1 MKVLGY
7 SRHIDEAFCKEY
19 GIIPADR
26 ETILQESDVISL
38 HMPQTPLT
46 KESINKEAFA
56 QMKKGVIIINTSRG
70 YLVNRADLVDAIKA
84 GIVASYGTDVMQEE
98 PPETDDPLFSLDE
111 VVITPHM
118 GASTKEAHI
127 KMMDVAMTNA
137 LDILEGKAC
146 KNIVN

>member
-1 MKVLGY
+1 MYNTFEELEVDLGENLFVPGSVLKKL
-7 SRHIDEAFCKEY
+7 R
-19 GIIPADR
+19 
-26 ETILQESDVISL
+26 
-38 HMPQTPLT
+38 
-46 KESINKEAFA
+46 KEAFA
-56 QMKKGVIIINTSRG
+56 QMKKGVILINTSRG

-118 GASTKEAHI
+118 GASTEEAHI